1 MTDQR
6 ILLVE
11 GESDKDFCQQ
21 LICTL
26 KLDVTIE
33 PETPRSLCQQAESD
47 GVDVLR
53 TIALPLALTRLSKK
67 QITHL
72 AVIIDADSSVHR
84 YGFIKRRAQITTLLE
99 KHGYIITELQNSISQ
114 GEIFS
119 HTKAGIPSVGLWIM
133 PTHSMDGMLEDL
145 LLDNLENPTQQS
157 LLNKVDAAIRDLGD
171 LQAFKETHLSKARLS
186 TLLSW
191 QKKPGMSAGKAYQ
204 AKVFDTNPKTST
216 IIPFTAWLTRVFQ

>member
-26 KLDVTIE
+26 KLNVTIE
-33 PETPRSLCQQAESD
+33 PETPRNLCQHAESD

-53 TIALPLALTRLSKK
+53 TIALPFALTRLSKK

-72 AVIIDADSSVHR
+72 AVIVDADSSVHG
-84 YGFIKRRAQITTLLE
+84 YGFLKRRAQITVLLE
-99 KHGYIITELQNSISQ
+99 QHGYIIPTLQTPFSQ
-114 GEIFS
+114 GEIFP

-133 PTHSMDGMLEDL
+133 PTHSTDGMLEDL
-145 LLDNLENPTQQS
+145 LLDNLGNPAQQS
-157 LLNKVDAAIRDLGD
+157 LLSKADAAISDLGD
-171 LQAFKETHLSKARLS
+171 LRTFKDTHLSKARLS
-186 TLLSW
+186 TLLAW
-191 QKKPGMSAGKAYQ
+191 QKKPGTSAGKAYQ
-204 AKVFDTNPKTST
+204 SGVFSADSTAITAFTLWLQKVF
-216 IIPFTAWLTRVFQ
+216 Q

>member
-53 TIALPLALTRLSKK
+53 TIALPFALTRLSKK

-72 AVIIDADSSVHR
+72 AVIVDADSSAQG
-84 YGFIKRRAQITTLLE
+84 YGFLKRRAQITALLE
-99 KHGYIITELQNSISQ
+99 QHGYVIPALQNPLSQ

-133 PTHSMDGMLEDL
+133 PTHGTDGMLEDL
-145 LLDNLENPTQQS
+145 LLDNLGNPAQQS
-157 LLNKVDAAIRDLGD
+157 LLNKADTAINELGD
-171 LQAFKETHLSKARLS
+171 LRTFKETHLSKARLS
-186 TLLSW
+186 TLLAW
-191 QKKPGMSAGKAYQ
+191 QRKPGMSAGKAYH
-204 AKVFDTNPKTST
+204 AKVFDTNPDTS
-216 IIPFTAWLTRVFQ
+216 IIIHFTTWLTRVFQ

>member
-26 KLDVTIE
+26 KLYVTIE

-72 AVIIDADSSVHR
+72 AVIVDADSSVQG

-99 KHGYIITELQNSISQ
+99 QYGYIITELQSSISQ

-133 PTHSMDGMLEDL
+133 PTHSIDGMLEDL
-145 LLDNLENPTQQS
+145 LLDNLGNPTQQS
-157 LLNKVDAAIRDLGD
+157 LLSKADTAINELGD
-171 LQAFKETHLSKARLS
+171 LRTFKDTHLSKARLS
-186 TLLSW
+186 TLLAW
-191 QKKPGMSAGKAYQ
+191 QKKPGTSAGKAYQ
-204 AKVFDTNPKTST
+204 AGVFNTDSAALTA
-216 IIPFTAWLTRVFQ
+216 FTLWLQAVFQ